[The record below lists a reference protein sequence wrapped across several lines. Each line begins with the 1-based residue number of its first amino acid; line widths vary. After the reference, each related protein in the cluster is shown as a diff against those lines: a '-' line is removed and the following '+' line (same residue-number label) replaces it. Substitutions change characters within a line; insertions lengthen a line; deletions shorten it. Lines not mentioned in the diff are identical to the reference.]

1 MLRPPLIG
9 DCESRAEVATVR
21 KYCSR
26 NTCRVYL
33 SKSDHNV
40 RDYPRCGAQRIRT
53 DEISRGIVPRVL
65 HYIAALV
72 SKFDLG
78 INTKNCEGARHHH
91 PAVVAAARALS
102 DCSPSLDRGIPSF
115 ADRLLSRPARVR
127 SGSRLCQNARLA
139 EAERLPRLKHRVS
152 SGRQHEAI
160 R

>member
-1 MLRPPLIG
+1 MLTKRETLGRYAVTRTLRGKYGEVRERAETGELNMLRPPLIG

-91 PAVVAAARALS
+91 PAVVAAARASS
-102 DCSPSLDRGIPSF
+102 DCSPSL
-115 ADRLLSRPARVR
+115 
-127 SGSRLCQNARLA
+127 
-139 EAERLPRLKHRVS
+139 ER
-152 SGRQHEAI
+152 
-160 R
+160 